1 MYIVPA
7 SGFEGIDLVFWVTYL
22 FVKISYCL
30 CKKIRRIEYREWP
43 SFISGIT
50 HGVHGRG
57 PCTEQ

>member
-30 CKKIRRIEYREWP
+30 CKKIRRIGYREWP

-50 HGVHGRG
+50 HGV
-57 PCTEQ
+57 Q